1 MKKINRFKI
10 SALILS
16 VMISG
21 CASMDRINDTQG
33 QTEKDFNRAQGHMG
47 IITSKNPRPVVQ
59 EVGTQWINPKP
70 VIDKVAASRS
80 VPGCS
85 IALTMP
91 GEISIHQVS
100 QRISQ
105 ICRVPVTVT
114 PDALSAIGGSSGG
127 SGATEQMQGQIPAPD
142 ANGMVALAN
151 LGRAGGAQVP
161 TRGGAGSNLS
171 GVYWDGSLSG
181 LLDSVT
187 SRLGL
192 SWRYDHG
199 RVSIFYLETRN
210 FPVQLMDSNSGFN
223 SKVVSGTTSA
233 AGNTG
238 GGTGSAIAGDSN
250 TSQTTTQELK
260 FNLYKELNDAV
271 KSMLTPGTGRMFLS
285 TGVMTVTDT
294 PQVLDAIG
302 HFIAD
307 RNKELNRQVVLNVEV
322 LSVEKKRGD
331 QLGIDWNAVFTSG
344 SVGATLASA
353 FTDVSTGAITGGFS
367 ILDGKLA
374 GSKGFL
380 KALSEQAN
388 VSVVTQQASTTT
400 NMIPIPMQVADQEDY
415 AARVSVDSTAN
426 VGTSTSITPGTMT
439 TGFNMTML
447 PYIMP
452 DSNNIQLQFSI
463 NLSDTPTRRTFT
475 SGESSLELL
484 KTKLKTVSQR
494 VNMKS
499 GQTIVMSGFQQ
510 VNNKINKQGVG
521 SASFFGLGG
530 GSIGEDNN
538 TMLVILITPVI
549 L

>member
-10 SALILS
+10 TALMLSVILS
-16 VMISG
+16 G
-21 CASMDRINDTQG
+21 CSSMDRMNSTQG
-33 QTEKDFNRAQGHMG
+33 KTDKDFTRAQEHMDT
-47 IITSKNPRPVVQ
+47 IKSKNPRPVVQ
-59 EVGTQWINPKP
+59 EVGTQWINTKP
-70 VIDKVAASRS
+70 IIDKVGASRA
-80 VPGCS
+80 VPACS

-91 GEISIHQVS
+91 GNVSIHQVS

-105 ICRVPVTVT
+105 ICRLTVTVT
-114 PDALSAIGGSSGG
+114 PDALSAMGGSSGG
-127 SGATEQMQGQIPAPD
+127 SGATEQMHGQIPAPD
-142 ANGMVALAN
+142 ANGMVALSN
-151 LGRAGGAQVP
+151 MGRVGAPMPV
-161 TRGGAGSNLS
+161 RMASDSNLS

-192 SWRYDHG
+192 SWRYDNG
-199 RVSIFYLETRN
+199 RISIFYLETRN
-210 FPVQLMDSNSGFN
+210 FPVKLMDSDSAFN

-238 GGTGSAIAGDSN
+238 GGTTSAIAGDSN
-250 TSQTTTQELK
+250 TSQTTTQKLT

-285 TGVMTVTDT
+285 TGVLTVTDT
-294 PQVLDAIG
+294 PQVLDSIG
-302 HFIAD
+302 DFIAD

-322 LSVEKKRGD
+322 LSVEKKHGD
-331 QLGIDWNAVFTSG
+331 QLGIDWNVVFSSG
-344 SVGATLASA
+344 SIGATLSSA
-353 FTDVSTGAITGGFS
+353 FTDASTGAVTGGFS

-388 VSVVTQQASTTT
+388 VSVVTQQSSTTT
-400 NMIPIPMQVADQEDY
+400 NMIPVPMQVADQEDY

-452 DSNNIQLQFSI
+452 DSDNIQLQFSI
-463 NLSDTPTRRTFT
+463 NLSDTPTKRTFT

-510 VNNKINKQGVG
+510 VNNKINKQGIG

-530 GSIGEDNN
+530 GSLGEEDN